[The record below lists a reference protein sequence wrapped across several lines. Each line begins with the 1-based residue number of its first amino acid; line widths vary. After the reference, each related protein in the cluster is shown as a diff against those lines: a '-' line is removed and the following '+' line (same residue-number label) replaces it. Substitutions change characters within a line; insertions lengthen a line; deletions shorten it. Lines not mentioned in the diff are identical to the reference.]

1 MKKPPHWFNGKC
13 KNARNDFH
21 KENFLYKLRQTDDNK
36 HKVKT
41 SSKNYKRTLAI
52 EHNLFK
58 LSKIE
63 QLRKIKTSEPR
74 KFWKFLNGNKK
85 NTSNIPVEKCFYFFK
100 DINSSQEVE
109 NIG

>member
-1 MKKPPHWFNGKC
+1 MTEFFDSSNLIPRRQYQQRLG
-13 KNARNDFH
+13 
-21 KENFLYKLRQTDDNK
+21 YKAMYNK

-41 SSKNYKRTLAI
+41 SSENYKRILAT

-63 QLRKIKTSEPR
+63 QLHKIKTSKPR

-85 NTSNIPVEKCFYFFK
+85 NTSNISVEKCFDFFK
-100 DINSSQEVE
+100 I
-109 NIG
+109 